1 MEEKMIAAIM
11 IAWLN
16 FVILIISTLLT
27 LYFYVKSVGPAA
39 LEQQISL
46 DAYKKCTRYRSI
58 AGLFMGVVTINYILY
73 VFFPLSLPL
82 PTTFPWHWW
91 VSALIAVG
99 IAIPSGYV
107 WIRGMKDAGEE
118 TMVVKKEHTMYG
130 GIYQKIRHPQAV
142 GEMPIWW
149 VIAFLLHSP
158 FLVLY
163 SFVWIPIFIAMCKAE
178 ERDLLIRYGEPYA
191 EYQKQ
196 TGFMIP
202 KIG

>member
-1 MEEKMIAAIM
+1 M
-11 IAWLN
+11 IAWIN
-16 FVILIISTLLT
+16 FTVLIISTLLT

-39 LEQQISL
+39 LEQKIGPG
-46 DAYKKCTRYRSI
+46 AYKKCTQYRSI

-73 VFFPLSLPL
+73 VFFPLPLPL
-82 PTTFPWHWW
+82 PMTFPWRWW
-91 VSALIAVG
+91 VSALIAVV

-163 SFVWIPIFIAMCKAE
+163 SFVWIPIFIVMCKAE

-191 EYQKQ
+191 AYQKQ
-196 TGFMIP
+196 TGFMLP

>member
-1 MEEKMIAAIM
+1 MIAATIV
-11 IAWLN
+11 AWIN
-16 FVILIISTLLT
+16 FIVLIIATLLT

-39 LEQQISL
+39 LEQKIGPA
-46 DAYKKCTRYRSI
+46 AYKKCTQYRSI
-58 AGLFMGVVTINYILY
+58 SGLFMGVVTINYILY
-73 VFFPLSLPL
+73 VFFPLPIPFL
-82 PTTFPWHWW
+82 PTTFPWSWW
-91 VSALIAVG
+91 VSALIAVI
-99 IAIPSGYV
+99 IAIPSGYI

-149 VIAFLLHSP
+149 VMAFLLHSP

-191 EYQKQ
+191 EYKKQ
-196 TGFMIP
+196 TRFMLP

>member
-1 MEEKMIAAIM
+1 MIAATLV
-11 IAWLN
+11 AWIN
-16 FVILIISTLLT
+16 FLVLIIATLLT

-39 LEQQISL
+39 LEQKIGPV
-46 DAYKKCTRYRSI
+46 AYKKCTKYRSI
-58 AGLFMGVVTINYILY
+58 SGLFMGVVTLNYILY
-73 VFFPLSLPL
+73 AFFPLPIPFLPA
-82 PTTFPWHWW
+82 TFPWSWW
-91 VSALIAVG
+91 VSALIAVV
-99 IAIPSGYV
+99 IAIPSGYIWV
-107 WIRGMKDAGEE
+107 RGMRDAGEE
-118 TMVVKKEHTMYG
+118 TMIIKKEHTMYG

-149 VIAFLLHSP
+149 VMAFLLNSP

-191 EYQKQ
+191 EYQKH

-202 KIG
+202 RIG